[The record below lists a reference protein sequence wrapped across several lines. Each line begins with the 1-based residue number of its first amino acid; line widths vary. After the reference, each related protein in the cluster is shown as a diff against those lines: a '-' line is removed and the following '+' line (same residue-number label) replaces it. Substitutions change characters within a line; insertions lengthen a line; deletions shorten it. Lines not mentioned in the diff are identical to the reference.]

1 MKQSK
6 MLIPTLR
13 EMPSDA
19 QVISHAL
26 LMRAGY
32 VRQVS
37 AGIYAYLPLANRV
50 LEKLKNIM
58 REEFDEIGAVELLA
72 PSLLTADLWRESG
85 RYDTYGEDLYKL
97 KNRDNSDFIL
107 GPTHEETMT
116 SLVRDEITSYKKLPL
131 NVYQIAP
138 KFRDEKRPRYGLL
151 RGREF
156 LMKDGYSYHADQDSL
171 DETYNDYKKAYEKIF
186 ERAGLNFKPIIADAG
201 AMGGKDSQEFI
212 AITDDRINLE
222 KWLVLSKNITSIE
235 EIPESVLSEIKEELG
250 KWLIAGEDTIVY
262 AEGGDYAANI
272 EMASSQFEPNVA
284 YTEELELE
292 KVATPGA
299 KTIDEV
305 SKFLEIDE
313 EQTVKTMVYH
323 ADDELVVVLL
333 NGNDQLNEVKLTN
346 YLGASFIEAASEAE
360 VEEKFGA
367 HFGSLGP
374 IGLENVKII
383 ADRKVEQIKNA
394 VVGANVDGFHYKNA
408 NFGRDYEVEEFVDLR
423 TVNEGE
429 ISPDGRG
436 TLKFAR
442 GIEIGHI
449 FKLGTRYTE
458 AMNANILDANG
469 RSIPMLMGCY
479 GIGVSRLL
487 SAILEQFARI
497 YVEKTPRE
505 EFKFSWSIN
514 FPKELAPFD
523 IHLVP
528 VNVKDEAAMKLTSEL
543 EEKLRGKGYQV
554 LVDDRNERAGVKFAD
569 SDLIGLPVRVT
580 IGKKAAEGVVE
591 VKIRATGEVVEI
603 NKDELVNTIEILSK

>member
-26 LMRAGY
+26 LVRAGY
-32 VRQVS
+32 VRQIS

-50 LEKLKNIM
+50 LEKLKTIM
-58 REEFDEIGAVELLA
+58 REEFEEIGAVELLA
-72 PSLLTADLWRESG
+72 PALLTADLWRESG

-97 KNRDNSDFIL
+97 KNRDHSDFIL

-116 SLVRDEITSYKKLPL
+116 ALVRDEVTSYKKLPL
-131 NVYQIAP
+131 NVYQIQS
-138 KFRDEKRPRYGLL
+138 KYRDEKRPRYGLL

-156 LMKDGYSYHADQDSL
+156 IMKDGYSFHVDYESL
-171 DETYNDYKKAYEKIF
+171 DETYNDYKRAYEKIF
-186 ERAGLNFKPIIADAG
+186 SRAGLDFKAIIGDGG
-201 AMGGKDSQEFI
+201 AMGGKDSQEFM
-212 AITDDRINLE
+212 AITADRTDLE
-222 KWLVLSKNITSIE
+222 KWLVLGNSIE
-235 EIPESVLSEIKEELG
+235 SIDEIPNSVIEQIQEELA
-250 KWLIAGEDTIVY
+250 KWLVAGEDTVVY
-262 AEGGDYAANI
+262 ADGGDYSANL
-272 EMASSQFEPNVA
+272 EMATNKFENIA
-284 YTEELELE
+284 SYTETLELE
-292 KVATPGA
+292 KVATPEA

-305 SKFLEIDE
+305 AAFLEADVAETIKTLVFRVDE
-313 EQTVKTMVYH
+313 
-323 ADDELVVVLL
+323 ELVVVLMH
-333 NGNDQLNEVKLTN
+333 GNDELNEVKLQN
-346 YLGASFIEAASEAE
+346 YLGASSVEPATEAD
-360 VEEKFGA
+360 VENLAGA

-374 IGLENVKII
+374 IGLKDVKII
-383 ADRKVEQIKNA
+383 ADREVQAVKNA
-394 VVGANVDGFHYKNA
+394 IIGANEDGFHYRNA
-408 NFGRDYEVEEFVDLR
+408 NFGRDFEVDEFVDLR

-429 ISPDGRG
+429 MSPDGRG

-449 FKLGTRYTE
+449 FKLGTRYSDS
-458 AMNANILDANG
+458 MGANVLDKNG
-469 RSIPMLMGCY
+469 KAVPIVMGCY

-505 EFKFSWSIN
+505 EYKFSWSIN

-528 VNVKDEAAMKLTSEL
+528 VNTKDEEAMAVTAEL
-543 EEKLRGKGYQV
+543 ETALRGKGYQV

-580 IGKKAAEGVVE
+580 IGKKASEGIVE

-603 NKDELVNTIEILSK
+603 NKEELVNTIEILTK

>member
-1 MKQSK
+1 

-26 LMRAGY
+26 LVRAGY

-58 REEFDEIGAVELLA
+58 REEFEEIGAVELLA
-72 PSLLTADLWRESG
+72 PTLLTADLWRESG

-97 KNRDNSDFIL
+97 KNRDASDFIL

-116 SLVRDEITSYKKLPL
+116 ALIRDEITSYKKLPL
-131 NVYQIAP
+131 NIYQIAT
-138 KFRDEKRPRYGLL
+138 KYRDEKRPRYGLL

-156 LMKDGYSYHADQDSL
+156 IMKDGYSFHADYDSL
-171 DETYNDYKKAYEKIF
+171 DTTYEDYKHAYERVF
-186 ERAGLNFKPIIADAG
+186 TRAGLDFKGIIGDGG
-201 AMGGKDSQEFI
+201 AMGGKDSQEFM
-212 AITDDRINLE
+212 AITADRTDLS
-222 KWLVLSKNITSIE
+222 KWLVLSKNIESMD
-235 EIPESVLSEIKEELG
+235 EIPATTIEDIQSELSN
-250 KWLIAGEDTIVY
+250 WLTAGEDTIVY

-272 EMASSQFEPNVA
+272 EMASSLFEKTA
-284 YTEELELE
+284 SYTETLELE

-305 SKFLEIDE
+305 AEFLDVEPSTTI
-313 EQTVKTMVYH
+313 KTLVYN
-323 ADDELVVVLL
+323 ADGELVVVLL
-333 NGNDQLNEVKLTN
+333 RGNDQLNEVKLTN
-346 YLGASFIEAASEAE
+346 FLGADFLDPAT
-360 VEEKFGA
+360 EEDVAKLAGA

-374 IGLENVKII
+374 VGIKDVKIL
-383 ADRKVEQIKNA
+383 ADREVELVKNA
-394 VVGANVDGFHYKNA
+394 IVGANEDGFHYINA
-408 NFGRDYEVEEFVDLR
+408 NIGRDFEVTEYVDLR

-436 TLKFAR
+436 TLKFAK

-449 FKLGTRYTE
+449 FKLGTRYSDS
-458 AMNANILDANG
+458 MNAKVLDQNG
-469 RSIPMLMGCY
+469 KAIPIIMGCY

-487 SAILEQFARI
+487 SAVLEQFARI
-497 YVEKTPRE
+497 YVEKTPKGE
-505 EFKFSWSIN
+505 YKYSWSIN
-514 FPKELAPFD
+514 FPKELAPYD

-528 VNVKDEAAMKLTSEL
+528 VNIKDEAAMDLTHEL
-543 EEKLRGKGYQV
+543 EEKLRAKGYQV

-580 IGKKAAEGVVE
+580 IGKKAAEGIVE
-591 VKIRATGEVVEI
+591 VKIRATSEVIEI
-603 NKDELVNTIEILSK
+603 NKDELVNTIEILNK

>member
-26 LMRAGY
+26 LVRAGY
-32 VRQVS
+32 VRQIS

-50 LEKLKNIM
+50 LEKLKTIM
-58 REEFDEIGAVELLA
+58 REEFEEIGAVELLA
-72 PSLLTADLWRESG
+72 PALLTADLWRESG

-97 KNRDNSDFIL
+97 KNRDHSDFIL

-116 SLVRDEITSYKKLPL
+116 ALVRDEVTSYKKLPL
-131 NVYQIAP
+131 NVYQIQS
-138 KFRDEKRPRYGLL
+138 KYRDEKRPRYGLL

-156 LMKDGYSYHADQDSL
+156 IMKDGYSFHADYESL
-171 DETYNDYKKAYEKIF
+171 DETYNDYKRAYEKIF
-186 ERAGLNFKPIIADAG
+186 SRAGLDFKAIIGDGG
-201 AMGGKDSQEFI
+201 AMGGKDSQEFM
-212 AITDDRINLE
+212 AITADRTDLE
-222 KWLVLSKNITSIE
+222 KWLVLGNSIE
-235 EIPESVLSEIKEELG
+235 SIDEIPNTVIEQIQEELA
-250 KWLIAGEDTIVY
+250 KWLVAGEDTVVY
-262 AEGGDYAANI
+262 ADGGDYSANL
-272 EMASSQFEPNVA
+272 EMATNKFENIA
-284 YTEELELE
+284 SYTETLELE
-292 KVATPGA
+292 KVATPDA

-305 SKFLEIDE
+305 AAFLEADVAETIKTLVFRADE
-313 EQTVKTMVYH
+313 
-323 ADDELVVVLL
+323 ELVVVLMH
-333 NGNDQLNEVKLTN
+333 GNDELNEVKLQN
-346 YLGASFIEAASEAE
+346 YLGASSVEPATEAD
-360 VEEKFGA
+360 VENLAGA

-374 IGLENVKII
+374 IGLKDVKII
-383 ADRKVEQIKNA
+383 DDREVQAVKNA
-394 VVGANVDGFHYKNA
+394 IIGANEDGFHYRNA
-408 NFGRDYEVEEFVDLR
+408 NFGRDFEVDEFVDLR

-429 ISPDGRG
+429 MSPDGRG

-449 FKLGTRYTE
+449 FKLGTRYSDS
-458 AMNANILDANG
+458 MGANVLDKNG
-469 RSIPMLMGCY
+469 KAVPIVMGCY

-505 EFKFSWSIN
+505 EYKFSWSIN

-528 VNVKDEAAMKLTSEL
+528 VNTKDEEAMAVTAEL
-543 EEKLRGKGYQV
+543 ETALRGKGYQV

-580 IGKKAAEGVVE
+580 IGKKASEGIVE

-603 NKDELVNTIEILSK
+603 NKEELVNTIEILTK

>member
-26 LMRAGY
+26 LVRAGY
-32 VRQVS
+32 VRQIS

-50 LEKLKNIM
+50 LEKLKTIM
-58 REEFDEIGAVELLA
+58 REEFEEIGAVELLA
-72 PSLLTADLWRESG
+72 PALLTADLWRESG

-97 KNRDNSDFIL
+97 KNRDHSDFIL

-116 SLVRDEITSYKKLPL
+116 ALVRDEVTSYKKLPL
-131 NVYQIAP
+131 NVYQIQS
-138 KFRDEKRPRYGLL
+138 KYRDEKRPRYGLL

-156 LMKDGYSYHADQDSL
+156 IMKDGYSFHADYESL
-171 DETYNDYKKAYEKIF
+171 DETYNDYKRAYEKIF
-186 ERAGLNFKPIIADAG
+186 SRAGLDFKAIIGDGG
-201 AMGGKDSQEFI
+201 AMGGKDSQEFM
-212 AITDDRINLE
+212 AITADRTDLE
-222 KWLVLSKNITSIE
+222 KWLVLGNSIE
-235 EIPESVLSEIKEELG
+235 SIDEIPNTVIEKIQEELA
-250 KWLIAGEDTIVY
+250 KWLVAGEDTVVY
-262 AEGGDYAANI
+262 ADGGDYSANL
-272 EMASSQFEPNVA
+272 EMATNKFENIA
-284 YTEELELE
+284 SYTETLELE
-292 KVATPGA
+292 KVATPDA

-305 SKFLEIDE
+305 AAFLEADVAETIKTLVFRADE
-313 EQTVKTMVYH
+313 
-323 ADDELVVVLL
+323 ELVVVLMH
-333 NGNDQLNEVKLTN
+333 GNDELNEVKLQN
-346 YLGASFIEAASEAE
+346 YLGASSVEPATEAD
-360 VEEKFGA
+360 VENLAGA

-374 IGLENVKII
+374 IGLKDVKII
-383 ADRKVEQIKNA
+383 ADREVQAVKNA
-394 VVGANVDGFHYKNA
+394 IIGANEDGFHYRNA
-408 NFGRDYEVEEFVDLR
+408 NFGRDFEVDEFVDLR

-429 ISPDGRG
+429 MSPDGRG

-449 FKLGTRYTE
+449 FKLGTRYSDS
-458 AMNANILDANG
+458 MGANVLDKNG
-469 RSIPMLMGCY
+469 KAVPIVMGCY

-505 EFKFSWSIN
+505 EYKFSWSIN

-528 VNVKDEAAMKLTSEL
+528 VNTKDEEAMAVTAEL
-543 EEKLRGKGYQV
+543 ETALRGKGYQV

-580 IGKKAAEGVVE
+580 IGKKASEGIVE

-603 NKDELVNTIEILSK
+603 NKEELVNTIEILTK

>member
-313 EQTVKTMVYH
+313 EQTVKTLVYH
-323 ADDELVVVLL
+323 ADDELVVILEHHLL
-333 NGNDQLNEVKLTN
+333 KLPVKQKLKKNLELILVHLDQ
-346 YLGASFIEAASEAE
+346 S
-360 VEEKFGA
+360 
-367 HFGSLGP
+367 
-374 IGLENVKII
+374 
-383 ADRKVEQIKNA
+383 
-394 VVGANVDGFHYKNA
+394 
-408 NFGRDYEVEEFVDLR
+408 DL
-423 TVNEGE
+423 
-429 ISPDGRG
+429 
-436 TLKFAR
+436 K
-442 GIEIGHI
+442 
-449 FKLGTRYTE
+449 
-458 AMNANILDANG
+458 M
-469 RSIPMLMGCY
+469 
-479 GIGVSRLL
+479 SRLL
-487 SAILEQFARI
+487 LTAKLSKLKMLWLELTLMVSIIKMLTLAVILKLKSLLI
-497 YVEKTPRE
+497 YVQLMKV
-505 EFKFSWSIN
+505 KYHQMAV
-514 FPKELAPFD
+514 EL
-523 IHLVP
+523 
-528 VNVKDEAAMKLTSEL
+528 
-543 EEKLRGKGYQV
+543 
-554 LVDDRNERAGVKFAD
+554 
-569 SDLIGLPVRVT
+569 
-580 IGKKAAEGVVE
+580 
-591 VKIRATGEVVEI
+591 
-603 NKDELVNTIEILSK
+603 

>member
-26 LMRAGY
+26 LVRAGY
-32 VRQVS
+32 VRQIS

-50 LEKLKNIM
+50 LEKLKTIM
-58 REEFDEIGAVELLA
+58 REEFEEIGAVELLA
-72 PSLLTADLWRESG
+72 PALLTADLWRESG

-97 KNRDNSDFIL
+97 KNRDHSDFIL

-116 SLVRDEITSYKKLPL
+116 ALVRDEVTSYKKLPL
-131 NVYQIAP
+131 NVYQIQS
-138 KFRDEKRPRYGLL
+138 KYRDEKRPRYGLL

-156 LMKDGYSYHADQDSL
+156 IMKDGYSFHADYESL
-171 DETYNDYKKAYEKIF
+171 DETYNDYKRAYEKIF
-186 ERAGLNFKPIIADAG
+186 SRAGLDFKAIIGDGG
-201 AMGGKDSQEFI
+201 AMGGKDSQEFM
-212 AITDDRINLE
+212 AITADRTDLE
-222 KWLVLSKNITSIE
+222 KWLVLGNSIE
-235 EIPESVLSEIKEELG
+235 SIDEIPNTVIEQIQEELAQ
-250 KWLIAGEDTIVY
+250 WLVAGEDTVVY
-262 AEGGDYAANI
+262 ADGGDYSANL
-272 EMASSQFEPNVA
+272 EMATNKFENIA
-284 YTEELELE
+284 SYTETLELE
-292 KVATPGA
+292 KVATPDA

-305 SKFLEIDE
+305 AAFLEADVAETIKTLVFRADE
-313 EQTVKTMVYH
+313 
-323 ADDELVVVLL
+323 ELVVVLMH
-333 NGNDQLNEVKLTN
+333 GNDELNEVKLQN
-346 YLGASFIEAASEAE
+346 YLGASSVEPATEAD
-360 VEEKFGA
+360 VENLAGA

-374 IGLENVKII
+374 IGLKDVKII
-383 ADRKVEQIKNA
+383 ADREVQAVKNA
-394 VVGANVDGFHYKNA
+394 IIGANEDGFHYRNA
-408 NFGRDYEVEEFVDLR
+408 NFGRDFEVDEFVDLR

-429 ISPDGRG
+429 MSPDGRG

-449 FKLGTRYTE
+449 FKLGTRYSDS
-458 AMNANILDANG
+458 MGANVLDKNG
-469 RSIPMLMGCY
+469 KAVPIVMGCY

-505 EFKFSWSIN
+505 EYKFSWSIN

-528 VNVKDEAAMKLTSEL
+528 VNTKDEEAMAVTAEL
-543 EEKLRGKGYQV
+543 ETALRGKGYQV

-580 IGKKAAEGVVE
+580 IGKKASEGIVE

-603 NKDELVNTIEILSK
+603 NKEELVNTIEILTK

>member
-26 LMRAGY
+26 LVRAGY
-32 VRQVS
+32 VRQIS

-50 LEKLKNIM
+50 LEKLKTIM
-58 REEFDEIGAVELLA
+58 REEFEEIGAVELLA
-72 PSLLTADLWRESG
+72 PALLTADLWRESG

-97 KNRDNSDFIL
+97 KNRDHSDFIL

-116 SLVRDEITSYKKLPL
+116 ALVRDEVTSYKKLPL
-131 NVYQIAP
+131 NVYQIQS
-138 KFRDEKRPRYGLL
+138 KYRDEKRPRYGLL

-156 LMKDGYSYHADQDSL
+156 IMKDGYSFHADYESL
-171 DETYNDYKKAYEKIF
+171 DETYNDYKRAYEKIF
-186 ERAGLNFKPIIADAG
+186 SRAGLDFKAIIGDGG
-201 AMGGKDSQEFI
+201 AMGGKDSQEFM
-212 AITDDRINLE
+212 AITADRTDLE
-222 KWLVLSKNITSIE
+222 KWLVLGNSIE
-235 EIPESVLSEIKEELG
+235 SIDEIPNSVIEQIQEELA
-250 KWLIAGEDTIVY
+250 KWLVAGEDTVVY
-262 AEGGDYAANI
+262 AEGGDYSANL
-272 EMASSQFEPNVA
+272 EMATNKFENIA
-284 YTEELELE
+284 SYTETLELE
-292 KVATPGA
+292 KVATPEA

-305 SKFLEIDE
+305 AAFLEADVAETIKTLVFRADE
-313 EQTVKTMVYH
+313 
-323 ADDELVVVLL
+323 ELVVVLMH
-333 NGNDQLNEVKLTN
+333 GNDELNEVKLQN
-346 YLGASFIEAASEAE
+346 YLGASSVEPATEAD
-360 VEEKFGA
+360 VEDLAGA

-374 IGLENVKII
+374 IGLKDVKII
-383 ADRKVEQIKNA
+383 ADREVQAVKNA
-394 VVGANVDGFHYKNA
+394 IIGANEDGFHYRNA
-408 NFGRDYEVEEFVDLR
+408 NFGRDFEVDEFVDLR

-429 ISPDGRG
+429 MSPDGRG

-449 FKLGTRYTE
+449 FKLGTRYSDS
-458 AMNANILDANG
+458 MGANVLDKNG
-469 RSIPMLMGCY
+469 KAVPIVMGCY

-505 EFKFSWSIN
+505 EYKFSWSIN

-528 VNVKDEAAMKLTSEL
+528 VNTKDEEAMAVTAEL
-543 EEKLRGKGYQV
+543 ETALRGKGYQV

-580 IGKKAAEGVVE
+580 IGKKASEGIVE

-603 NKDELVNTIEILSK
+603 NKEELVNTIEILTK

>member
-26 LMRAGY
+26 LVRAGY

-50 LEKLKNIM
+50 LEKLKTIM
-58 REEFDEIGAVELLA
+58 REEFEEIGAVELLA
-72 PSLLTADLWRESG
+72 PALLTADLWRESG
-85 RYDTYGEDLYKL
+85 RYDTYGDDLYKL
-97 KNRDNSDFIL
+97 KNRDHSDFIL

-116 SLVRDEITSYKKLPL
+116 ALVRDEVTSYKKLPL
-131 NVYQIAP
+131 NVYQIQS
-138 KFRDEKRPRYGLL
+138 KYRDEKRPRYGLL

-156 LMKDGYSYHADQDSL
+156 IMKDGYSFHADYESL
-171 DETYNDYKKAYEKIF
+171 DETYNDYKRAYENIF
-186 ERAGLNFKPIIADAG
+186 RRAGLDFKGIIGDGG
-201 AMGGKDSQEFI
+201 AMGGKDSQEFM
-212 AITDDRINLE
+212 AITADRTDLE
-222 KWLVLSKNITSIE
+222 KWLVLGNSIE
-235 EIPESVLSEIKEELG
+235 SIDEIPNSVIEQIKEELS
-250 KWLIAGEDTIVY
+250 KWLVAGEDTVVY
-262 AEGGDYAANI
+262 AEGGDYSANL
-272 EMASSQFEPNVA
+272 EMATNKFENIA
-284 YTEELELE
+284 SYTETLELE
-292 KVATPGA
+292 KVATPNA

-305 SKFLEIDE
+305 AEFLGVDVAETIKTLVFRADE
-313 EQTVKTMVYH
+313 
-323 ADDELVVVLL
+323 ELVVVLMH
-333 NGNDQLNEVKLTN
+333 GNDELNEVKLQN
-346 YLGASFIEAASEAE
+346 YLEANIVEPATEAD
-360 VEEKFGA
+360 VESLAGA

-374 IGLENVKII
+374 IGLQEVRII
-383 ADRKVEQIKNA
+383 ADREVEPLKNA
-394 VVGANVDGFHYKNA
+394 VIGANEDGFHYRNA
-408 NFGRDYEVEEFVDLR
+408 NLGRDFEVSEFVDLR

-429 ISPDGRG
+429 MSPDGRG

-449 FKLGTRYTE
+449 FKLGTRYSDS
-458 AMNANILDANG
+458 MGANVLDQNG
-469 RSIPMLMGCY
+469 RAVPMVMGCY
-479 GIGVSRLL
+479 GIGVSRML

-505 EFKFSWSIN
+505 EYKFSWSIN

-528 VNVKDEAAMKLTSEL
+528 VNIKDEEAMSVTAEL
-543 EEKLRGKGYQV
+543 ETALRGKGYQV

-580 IGKKAAEGVVE
+580 IGKKASEGIVE
-591 VKIRATGEVVEI
+591 VKIRATGEVIEI
-603 NKDELVNTIEILSK
+603 NKEELVNTIEILAK